1 MSRRMRMNKLTK
13 LTAGAALIGA
23 LAIGTVA
30 CSNDDHS
37 QSTQSS
43 KVEKSKKSTKK
54 AVKQNE
60 TKLKRAKIDLS
71 QKDALDKFDAKY
83 PNKQIKSI
91 DLKQKNGTYVYE
103 IDGFDKTN
111 EYTATIDA
119 DNGKVL
125 HSHSE
130 KLDVDDRHQKAL
142 DLNSV
147 ISRDEATKI
156 AEKHADGVSKEWNL
170 ELDEDDGKAYWDV
183 EVSDGTKST
192 EVKINATNKDVV
204 RTDRDHDND
213 DD

>member
-1 MSRRMRMNKLTK
+1 MRINKLTK

-91 DLKQKNGTYVYE
+91 DLKQENGTYVYE

-192 EVKINATNKDVV
+192 EVKINATNKGVV

-213 DD
+213 ND

>member
-1 MSRRMRMNKLTK
+1 MNKLTK

-23 LAIGTVA
+23 LATGTVA

-91 DLKQKNGTYVYE
+91 DLKQENGTYVYE

>member
-1 MSRRMRMNKLTK
+1 MNKLTK

-37 QSTQSS
+37 ESTQSS
-43 KVEKSKKSTKK
+43 KVEKSKKNTKK

-91 DLKQKNGTYVYE
+91 DLKQENGTYVYE

-125 HSHSE
+125 QSHSE
-130 KLDVDDRHQKAL
+130 KLDVDDLHQKAL

-204 RTDRDHDND
+204 KTDRDHDND

>member
-37 QSTQSS
+37 ESTQSS

-91 DLKQKNGTYVYE
+91 DLKQENGTYVYE

>member
-1 MSRRMRMNKLTK
+1 MNK

-91 DLKQKNGTYVYE
+91 DLKQENGTYVYE

-111 EYTATIDA
+111 EYTATIEA

>member
-1 MSRRMRMNKLTK
+1 MNKLTK

-37 QSTQSS
+37 ESTQSS

-60 TKLKRAKIDLS
+60 TKLKRAKIGLS

-91 DLKQKNGTYVYE
+91 DLKQENGTYVYE

>member
-1 MSRRMRMNKLTK
+1 MNKLTK

-37 QSTQSS
+37 ESTHSS

-91 DLKQKNGTYVYE
+91 DLKQENGTYVYE

-170 ELDEDDGKAYWDV
+170 ELDADDGKAYWDV

-204 RTDRDHDND
+204 KTDRDHDNEL
-213 DD
+213 

>member
-37 QSTQSS
+37 ESTQSS

-91 DLKQKNGTYVYE
+91 DLKQENGTYVYE

-125 HSHSE
+125 QSHSE
-130 KLDVDDRHQKAL
+130 KLDVDDLHQKAL

-204 RTDRDHDND
+204 KTDRDHDND

>member
-1 MSRRMRMNKLTK
+1 MNKLTK

-37 QSTQSS
+37 ESTQSS

-204 RTDRDHDND
+204 RTDTDHDD
-213 DD
+213 DDD

>member
-1 MSRRMRMNKLTK
+1 MNKLTK

-91 DLKQKNGTYVYE
+91 DLKQENGTYVYE

-192 EVKINATNKDVV
+192 EVKINATNKDVI

-213 DD
+213 ND

>member
-1 MSRRMRMNKLTK
+1 MNKLTK

-37 QSTQSS
+37 ESTQSS

-91 DLKQKNGTYVYE
+91 DLKQENGTYVYE

-183 EVSDGTKST
+183 EVSDGTKSA

>member
-1 MSRRMRMNKLTK
+1 MNK

-37 QSTQSS
+37 ESTQSS

-60 TKLKRAKIDLS
+60 TKLKRAKIDFS

-91 DLKQKNGTYVYE
+91 DLKQENGTYVYE

-111 EYTATIDA
+111 EYTATIEA
-119 DNGKVL
+119 KNGKVL

-192 EVKINATNKDVV
+192 EVKINATNKDVI

-213 DD
+213 ND

>member
-1 MSRRMRMNKLTK
+1 MNKLTK

-119 DNGKVL
+119 NNGKVL

-192 EVKINATNKDVV
+192 EVKINATNKDVI

-213 DD
+213 ND

>member
-1 MSRRMRMNKLTK
+1 MNKLTK

-37 QSTQSS
+37 ESTQSS

-91 DLKQKNGTYVYE
+91 DLKQENGTYVYE

-125 HSHSE
+125 QSHSE
-130 KLDVDDRHQKAL
+130 KLDVDDLHQKAL

-147 ISRDEATKI
+147 ISRDEATNI

-204 RTDRDHDND
+204 KTDRDHDND